1 MTEVKEMK
9 WKSLSHPWD
18 DYIVHGILQ
27 ARILEWVAIPF
38 SRGSSQP
45 KDWTRASCIAGWFFN
60 SWATGEAQY
69 DRCPDEN
76 MKIFIDRPGQVWCEE
91 TQEDGHLK
99 LNDRGLKQML
109 LTQSSEGIDLLTP
122 WYWTSSLKNYGI
134 IQLCKV

>member
-1 MTEVKEMK
+1 MTDVKEMK

-18 DYIVHGILQ
+18 DYVVHGILQ
-27 ARILEWVAIPF
+27 ARILEWIAIPF

-45 KDWTRASCIAGWFFN
+45 KDWTRASCIAGWLFI
-60 SWATGEAQY
+60 SWATREAQY

-76 MKIFIDRPGQVWCEE
+76 MEIFIDRPGQVWCEE

-99 LNDRGLKQML
+99 LKDRGLKQML

-122 WYWTSSLKNYGI
+122 WYWTSSLKNYEI
-134 IQLCKV
+134 INFVF